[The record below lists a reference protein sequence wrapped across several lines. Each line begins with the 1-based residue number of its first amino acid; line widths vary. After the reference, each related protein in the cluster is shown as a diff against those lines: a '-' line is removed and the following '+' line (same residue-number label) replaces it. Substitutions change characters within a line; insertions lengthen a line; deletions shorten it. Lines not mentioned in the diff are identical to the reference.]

1 MPAATRVAHAAM
13 AAMVEVASED
23 RREEQL
29 GAAAAAAVQ
38 VVVVEV
44 VLAAPWAEDMLGPA
58 ATAVVE
64 TDWAARARALLGV
77 AAQLELAAKDMERMA
92 EAAVAVVIVE
102 EAVVGW
108 REKVARQACSRM

>member
-58 ATAVVE
+58 ATAVVGIAVAPREEDMRGRAVMVEATAGPE
-64 TDWAARARALLGV
+64 T
-77 AAQLELAAKDMERMA
+77 KA
-92 EAAVAVVIVE
+92 EALQGVVA
-102 EAVVGW
+102 
-108 REKVARQACSRM
+108 